1 MEAEGLMHRKGE
13 ESISLLRALYV
24 CLFEESNYLNIIK
37 TFVYPYTYRGVC
49 VAQEENGLQSSA
61 AEGDLFS
68 LWLTSGLGEEA
79 SASSEA
85 EHDSSHLNTDG

>member
-1 MEAEGLMHRKGE
+1 MWKKVTVEENGSDSWSWGLLCSVVLTVGLMEAEGLMHRKGE

-49 VAQEENGLQSSA
+49 VA
-61 AEGDLFS
+61 
-68 LWLTSGLGEEA
+68 
-79 SASSEA
+79 
-85 EHDSSHLNTDG
+85 

>member
-49 VAQEENGLQSSA
+49 VA
-61 AEGDLFS
+61 
-68 LWLTSGLGEEA
+68 
-79 SASSEA
+79 
-85 EHDSSHLNTDG
+85 